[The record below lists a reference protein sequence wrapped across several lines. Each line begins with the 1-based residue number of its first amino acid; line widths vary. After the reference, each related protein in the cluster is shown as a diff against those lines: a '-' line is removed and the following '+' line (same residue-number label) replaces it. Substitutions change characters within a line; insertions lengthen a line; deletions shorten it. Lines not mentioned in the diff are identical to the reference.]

1 MHPPRAVPSPRVH
14 RCSPMAA
21 PRLGIKL
28 AWPQWRGSGAEPCG
42 GGLLPA
48 PGSPGSPA
56 TSSKVP
62 SFFSKWWQS
71 VQPAGSSPA
80 ARSPPPPILPQ
91 QMPSDGNRR
100 CSGMLRRCQQCQDSQ
115 HGCQALGWCTGPCHA
130 PTPSQWAVRKKGCKE
145 EGLWQDGSADG
156 QVTARARV
164 PGTPGRWGKGKR
176 TASCGRRQGARS
188 GRWQLISLLLCL
200 SFPHLVLSLVRRR
213 FH

>member
-14 RCSPMAA
+14 RCSPMPA

-80 ARSPPPPILPQ
+80 ARSPPPPICPH
-91 QMPSDGNRR
+91 QMPSDGNRG
-100 CSGMLRRCQQCQDSQ
+100 CSGRATPAVPGLPARVPSPGLVHWSLPRS
-115 HGCQALGWCTGPCHA
+115 HTA
-130 PTPSQWAVRKKGCKE
+130 PVGCKE

-156 QVTARARV
+156 QVMARARV
-164 PGTPGRWGKGKR
+164 PGTPGRWGEGKR
-176 TASCGRRQGARS
+176 TALCVRRQGAHS
-188 GRWQLISLLLCL
+188 GRWQLISPLSCL
-200 SFPHLVLSLVRRR
+200 SFPHLVLPLVRRR